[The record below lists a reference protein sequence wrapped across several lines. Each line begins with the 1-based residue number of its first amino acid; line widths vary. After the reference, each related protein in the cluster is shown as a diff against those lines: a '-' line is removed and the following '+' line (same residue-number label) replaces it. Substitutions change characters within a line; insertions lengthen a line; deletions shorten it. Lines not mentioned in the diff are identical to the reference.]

1 MSPLT
6 SGSIT
11 LSAATGA
18 YTKIGRQV
26 TVTGQFNTSAVS
38 TPLGRLR
45 ISGLPFTTASGTQF
59 ESRAVVG
66 VVGGVAIIAID
77 SWIPSGG
84 SFIDIY
90 PTGTTTDSYASNID
104 ASTSVYISATYFTT

>member
-1 MSPLT
+1 
-6 SGSIT
+6 
-11 LSAATGA
+11 
-18 YTKIGRQV
+18 
-26 TVTGQFNTSAVS
+26 
-38 TPLGRLR
+38 
-45 ISGLPFTTASGTQF
+45 LPFTTASGTQF